1 MSACLRPAALHQA
14 SADTTPT
21 FRTYSRPSVRRNTS
35 RRMPLKI
42 GIPIGSKIVFEKW
55 GDESGNA
62 FIGINHV
69 YQTVD
74 QLRGVTM
81 LNLNTPPNI
90 IPLQLEDMTPNEDGL
105 YPFSQMLD
113 RSSESHK
120 KN

>member
-1 MSACLRPAALHQA
+1 MSAPRSSSSSLRGNDTNILNILKALRTKEYI
-14 SADTTPT
+14 TTNA
-21 FRTYSRPSVRRNTS
+21 VE
-35 RRMPLKI
+35 I
-42 GIPIGSKIVFEKW
+42 GTPIGSKIVFEKW